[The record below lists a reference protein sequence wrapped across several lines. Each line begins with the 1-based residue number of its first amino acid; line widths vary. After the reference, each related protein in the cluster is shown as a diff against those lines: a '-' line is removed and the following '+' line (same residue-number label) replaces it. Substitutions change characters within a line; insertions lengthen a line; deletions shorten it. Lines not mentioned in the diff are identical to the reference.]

1 MAMAFVLTEM
11 HARHCS
17 FLSGFGTLGATVFD
31 WAVNASKALTPSNSA
46 DFSEEEWKWLGR
58 IRRMSRGR
66 TVVLVADNIHWWD
79 DASFALLK
87 KLGEARDWEED
98 AFLAKLKMIV
108 VKTTDPTQMD
118 YLGKDFDRWV
128 ERVRP
133 ERIELEKC
141 NEGKF
146 EEALRCFG
154 VEARIDAP
162 ILKVLYD
169 LSAGNLK
176 LAKLVSQ
183 SLLDGSNA
191 QQLAEDAASMG
202 LLKTLLT
209 VRRFRLALDLPLIR
223 EIAARSIKEDIFLI
237 IDEWVNKTLNF
248 RETKV
253 TFGDPDAE
261 PEYTVDTWLPQGEL
275 NELMAEY
282 FPWLDYEYE
291 HEIEDGSGEV
301 EGHTLRVEL
310 NELGTGLLTVET
322 FVEEGKE
329 VGTLEPWYEDQS
341 DSIVERYGSD
351 DDWDRN

>member
-1 MAMAFVLTEM
+1 MADTDNIARRGINAVESIFLGMNWKFREQPISDYGIDAHVEPCGPDGSPTGQLIALQIKSGASYFKKQGSDYVFRGN
-11 HARHCS
+11 ARHLRYWRNHVLPV
-17 FLSGFGTLGATVFD
+17 FIILHDPETNLTLWQRIDHHLVHEGRNGRWSITIPTTQTLD
-31 WAVNASKALTPSNSA
+31 KSSA
-46 DFSEEEWKWLGR
+46 DY
-58 IRRMSRGR
+58 IRNG
-66 TVVLVADNIHWWD
+66 I
-79 DASFALLK
+79 AS
-87 KLGEARDWEED
+87 
-98 AFLAKLKMIV
+98 
-108 VKTTDPTQMD
+108 DP
-118 YLGKDFDRWV
+118 
-128 ERVRP
+128 
-133 ERIELEKC
+133 
-141 NEGKF
+141 
-146 EEALRCFG
+146 
-154 VEARIDAP
+154 
-162 ILKVLYD
+162 
-169 LSAGNLK
+169 
-176 LAKLVSQ
+176 
-183 SLLDGSNA
+183 
-191 QQLAEDAASMG
+191 AS
-202 LLKTLLT
+202 

>member
-1 MAMAFVLTEM
+1 MADTDNIARRGINAVESIFLGMNWKFREQPISDYGIDAHVEPCGPGGSPTGQLIALQIKSGASYFNKQGSDYVFRGN
-11 HARHCS
+11 ARHLRYWRNHVLPV
-17 FLSGFGTLGATVFD
+17 FIILHDPETNLTLWQRIDHHLVHEGRNGRWSITIPTTQTLD
-31 WAVNASKALTPSNSA
+31 TSSA
-46 DFSEEEWKWLGR
+46 DY
-58 IRRMSRGR
+58 IRNG
-66 TVVLVADNIHWWD
+66 I
-79 DASFALLK
+79 AS
-87 KLGEARDWEED
+87 
-98 AFLAKLKMIV
+98 
-108 VKTTDPTQMD
+108 DP
-118 YLGKDFDRWV
+118 
-128 ERVRP
+128 
-133 ERIELEKC
+133 
-141 NEGKF
+141 
-146 EEALRCFG
+146 
-154 VEARIDAP
+154 
-162 ILKVLYD
+162 
-169 LSAGNLK
+169 
-176 LAKLVSQ
+176 
-183 SLLDGSNA
+183 
-191 QQLAEDAASMG
+191 AS
-202 LLKTLLT
+202 

-253 TFGDPDAE
+253 TFGGPDAE